1 MITREVNKFM
11 LLAPLM
17 LPKLIDCKKCQ
28 EPDLTEDSAILY
40 FSLEEPFPIGCVM
53 DMLEDDMDCFF
64 CTTEQRRRAHAFI
77 IVASSQVPRQDKA
90 CIR

>member
-40 FSLEEPFPIGCVM
+40 FSLEEPFPIG
-53 DMLEDDMDCFF
+53 
-64 CTTEQRRRAHAFI
+64 
-77 IVASSQVPRQDKA
+77 
-90 CIR
+90 